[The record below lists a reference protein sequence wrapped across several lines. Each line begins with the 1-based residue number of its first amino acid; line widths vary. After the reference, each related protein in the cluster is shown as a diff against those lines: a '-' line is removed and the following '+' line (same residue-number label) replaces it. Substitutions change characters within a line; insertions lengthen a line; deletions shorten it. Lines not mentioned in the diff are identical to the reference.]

1 MWWYIVLHME
11 TQLMIPDNR
20 NIKWVSCVLF
30 GQLIFYNIIKIKQEN
45 HSEDELFDDH
55 YQIIWP

>member
-30 GQLIFYNIIKIKQEN
+30 GHLIFYNIINIKQEN

-55 YQIIWP
+55 YHIVWP